1 MTLEQIIK
9 LLKTDGI
16 GSKRVVY
23 KMLENASINELCE
36 LKRDLSTIIAQKR
49 ANHENN
55 NPCVSE
61 RK

>member
-16 GSKRVVY
+16 GSKRIVC
-23 KMLENASINELCE
+23 KMLENANIEDLCE
-36 LKRDLSTIIAQKR
+36 LKRDISTTIANKR
-49 ANHENN
+49 ASHTNN
-55 NPCVSE
+55 SPSVSE